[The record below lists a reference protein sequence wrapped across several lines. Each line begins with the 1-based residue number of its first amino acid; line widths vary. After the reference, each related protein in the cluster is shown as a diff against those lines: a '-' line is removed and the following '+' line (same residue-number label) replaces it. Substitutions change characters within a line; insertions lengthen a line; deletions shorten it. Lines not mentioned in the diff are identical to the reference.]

1 MRAVILAGGLG
12 TRLRPY
18 TVSLPKPL
26 MPINGEF
33 PILEII
39 LKQLKRN
46 GFRDITIAVGYLS
59 EIIEA
64 FFSNGSKW
72 GLNINYSKEESALS
86 TIGPLTL
93 INNLPENF
101 LVMNGDILTD
111 LSYRELMQHHLQRG
125 SDVTVA
131 VSKRKTTIDYGVIGF
146 ESERIISFIEKPQYQ
161 FDVSMGIYI
170 INKSVIDKLQKSKPY
185 GFDNLMLDGIRDGLS
200 MRVFQYDGYW
210 LDIGRPDDYETANL
224 EFSKMRDRL
233 VGRD

>member
-26 MPINGEF
+26 MPIDGEF

-39 LKQLKRN
+39 LRQLKRN
-46 GFRDITIAVGYLS
+46 GFRDITIAVGYLG

-72 GLNINYSKEESALS
+72 GLNINYSKEKSSLS

-93 INNLPENF
+93 IDDLPENF

-111 LSYRELMQHHLQRG
+111 ISYRELMEHHLHRG

-131 VSKRKTTIDYGVIGF
+131 VSKRNAKIDYGVIGF
-146 ESERIISFIEKPQYQ
+146 EGERITSFVEKPQYQ
-161 FDVSMGIYI
+161 FDVSMGVYI
-170 INKSVIDKLQKSKPY
+170 FNKRVVDGLQEAMPY
-185 GFDNLMLDGIRDGLS
+185 GFDNLMLDGIQRGLN
-200 MRVFQYDGYW
+200 MTVFQYDGYW
-210 LDIGRPDDYETANL
+210 MDIGRLDDYETANA
-224 EFSKMRDRL
+224 EFRSLRDRL
-233 VGRD
+233 LGKD